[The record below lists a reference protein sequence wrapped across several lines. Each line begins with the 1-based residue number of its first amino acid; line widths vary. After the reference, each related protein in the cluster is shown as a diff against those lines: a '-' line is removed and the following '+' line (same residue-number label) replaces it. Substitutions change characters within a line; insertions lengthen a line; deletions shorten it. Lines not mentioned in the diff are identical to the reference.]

1 MSDCP
6 YTGELPNSVADKP
19 RAVDFWER
27 HEKTA
32 RLARLTQ
39 AAAVLYSN
47 PGFRGRGDENLA
59 IYLAFKLEE
68 LVIKKLKEENETRH

>member
-39 AAAVLYSN
+39 AAAVLY
-47 PGFRGRGDENLA
+47 RGDENLA